1 MKTQIFEKN
10 QLSGG
15 EIFLAFFRLIEY
27 DKPQNTF
34 SIGPLKILIS
44 FV

>member
-1 MKTQIFEKN
+1 MKTQIFEKK

-27 DKPQNTF
+27 DKRQKTF
-34 SIGPLKILIS
+34 WIGPLEILII